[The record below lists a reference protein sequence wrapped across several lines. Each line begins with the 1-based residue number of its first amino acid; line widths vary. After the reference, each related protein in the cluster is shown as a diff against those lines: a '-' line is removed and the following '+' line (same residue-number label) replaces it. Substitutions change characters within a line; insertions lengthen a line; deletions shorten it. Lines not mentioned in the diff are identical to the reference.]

1 MEKKGYSRR
10 DFLQFCAC
18 GRSGGR
24 VLGRSGVAQVVSAF
38 EKKEKPAVVWM
49 HFQECTCCS
58 ESFIRASHPIVAD
71 ALLDVLSLNYTETL
85 MAASGFQAE
94 KSLHDT
100 IKNNKGKYIVL
111 VEGAV
116 PTKDGGVYC
125 MIGGKTA
132 ESILQ
137 EVSARMRRPWWH
149 GAVALRTAAC
159 RRPSPIPPGATPIHK
174 LVNKP
179 VINVP
184 GCPPIADVMMGVVTH
199 LLVLGQIPALDSLGR
214 PKEFYGRRVHDTCY
228 RRANYDAGPVRGV
241 VGRRERAQGILPLQ
255 DGLQGTGDLQRLL
268 GGEVERG
275 HQLSNPVGPWVH
287 RVQRRGLLGQ
297 RPASISICPASPALV
312 SRARPTPLAP
322 PWELTTLAGV
332 AAHAVVTN
340 VRKKQVIAEVH
351 AEDQKES

>member
-1 MEKKGYSRR
+1 MGQSIWQSMEQKGYSRR
-10 DFLQFCAC
+10 QFLQFCTAAAAAA
-18 GRSGGR
+18 GFAK
-24 VLGRSGVAQVVSAF
+24 SGVAEVVSAF

-94 KSLHDT
+94 KSLQDT

-137 EVSARMRRPWWH
+137 D
-149 GAVALRTAAC
+149 VAKDAAAIVAWGSC
-159 RRPSPIPPGATPIHK
+159 ASNGCVQAAKPNPTHATPIHK
-174 LVNKP
+174 LVDKP

-184 GCPPIADVMMGVVTH
+184 GCPPIADVMMAIVTH
-199 LLVLGQIPALDSLGR
+199 VLVLGQLPALDNLGR

-228 RRANYDAGPVRGV
+228 RRANYDAGSFRRVVR
-241 VGRRERAQGILPLQ
+241 RRERAQGILLVQ
-255 DGLQGTGDLQRLL
+255 DGLQGTGYLQCLL
-268 GGEVERG
+268 GGALERR
-275 HQLSNPVGPWVH
+275 HELSHPVGPSLH
-287 RVQRRGLLGQ
+287 RVQRRRVLGQ
-297 RPASISICPASPALV
+297 RTAVSASLQLPRLRHREYRGYGGNNRRSGH
-312 SRARPTPLAP
+312 
-322 PWELTTLAGV
+322 AGRRCN
-332 AAHAVVTN
+332 AC
-340 VRKKQVIAEVH
+340 RGYKY
-351 AEDQKES
+351 S

>member
-1 MEKKGYSRR
+1 MAQSIWQSMEKKGYSRR
-10 DFLQFCAC
+10 EFMTFCAAAATAA
-18 GRSGGR
+18 G
-24 VLGRSGVAQVVSAF
+24 LGKTGVAQVVSAF

-94 KSLHDT
+94 KSLNDT

-137 EVSARMRRPWWH
+137 EVSKDA
-149 GAVALRTAAC
+149 AAIVAWGSCASNGCVQAAK
-159 RRPSPIPPGATPIHK
+159 PNPTGATPIHK
-174 LVNKP
+174 LVDKP

-184 GCPPIADVMMGVVTH
+184 GCPPIADVMMAVVTH
-199 LLVLGQIPALDSLGR
+199 LLVLGKVPALDSLGR

-228 RRANYDAGPVRGV
+228 RRAQLRRWIVCGV
-241 VGRRERAQGILPLQ
+241 VGRRERAQGLLPLQ
-255 DGLQGTGDLQRLL
+255 DGLPRAGDVQRLL
-268 GGEVERG
+268 SGAVERR
-275 HQLSNPVGPWVH
+275 HELSDSVGARMHW
-287 RVQRRGLLGQ
+287 VQRRGLLG
-297 RPASISICPASPALV
+297 
-312 SRARPTPLAP
+312 
-322 PWELTTLAGV
+322 
-332 AAHAVVTN
+332 
-340 VRKKQVIAEVH
+340 
-351 AEDQKES
+351 